1 MGAAMG
7 RLGLL
12 IPKLLLRIH
21 ATQIRHRVVIIRLTT
36 DILRVVDGTR
46 VHQVV
51 CSSDITATIPP
62 PSQNIAPS
70 QLIIIPII
78 PGQLITIHI
87 KSPSYSISLTRLLDL
102 LKVA

>member
-1 MGAAMG
+1 MGW
-7 RLGLL
+7 LGLL

-21 ATQIRHRVVIIRLTT
+21 ATQIRHRVVVIRLTT

-46 VHQVV
+46 VDQVV

-62 PSQNIAPS
+62 PSPSQNIAPS